1 MALPAKNKVSPGSLN
16 PTACLLLTEA
26 VLAERGD
33 IDQRLKGGN
42 GTPSALEYILYLLV
56 CGMLFNVR
64 ALLF

>member
-33 IDQRLKGGN
+33 IDQLLKGGN
-42 GTPSALEYILYLLV
+42 RTPALEYILYLLV
-56 CGMLFNVR
+56 CGMVFNVR